1 MSPSTLIL
9 ILDLHPLSFG
19 LLADLPP
26 PPPHPDR
33 HVDKAE
39 QENLY
44 IAPWLDIV
52 TIFLRAH
59 LAHRWGN
66 DVTVYG
72 TSAGKARMI
81 YPPPATTQR
90 GRLKPRPNCF
100 RPFQLIAEDVEQGV
114 KAMFDE
120 EQSRLSTGNL
130 DGLNEPPAMV
140 TALTKALCY
149 INRKAPSTR
158 DHTDSSLLAD
168 NSMTSGPDKQE
179 FRVMIVNATP
189 GSAIAAA
196 SGQASNDELAAGKTG
211 MGGGYVGMMNC
222 VFAAQKAKVP
232 IDVLSLPPPTID
244 AQPPVFL
251 QQAANLTEGVYWQW
265 NGRGGLLQYLHS
277 IYLTPP
283 SLRKQP
289 FAVPPQGACVL
300 EYFLRAKSCL
310 WDVQVGV
317 SISLVKWKLFTLL
330 VSTAL
335 LIAYRTRFPVKTIPT
350 LRQLATF
357 IQPIPVPDTIVPP
370 RDLSGGKSKARTKNQ
385 TPKIAER
392 AKTGDDKP
400 IVLD

>member
-289 FAVPPQGACVL
+289 FAVPPQGAVG
-300 EYFLRAKSCL
+300 FRAVCFCHHKTLDIGFVCSVCL
-310 WDVQVGV
+310 
-317 SISLVKWKLFTLL
+317 SIFCEPKAVCGMCK
-330 VSTAL
+330 
-335 LIAYRTRFPVKTIPT
+335 TRFPVKTIPT